1 METVSL
7 LQSFALDK
15 DGRIRSV
22 EEVARGLNC
31 ECVCP
36 TCGDKVIARQGEVRE
51 WHFAHVSGAEC
62 ENAAEGALHRA
73 AKQLL
78 LENGGMTIPEIRVK
92 ASVTLS
98 DGRTGS
104 GEAYRPEAW
113 IDFQQV
119 EAEKAFGNIRPD
131 IFAVTGGEM
140 LFVEVAVTHFVDDE
154 KRGKIDK
161 LHIPTVEID
170 ISNVAAQT
178 KWDWELL
185 REVVIENA
193 IYKSWMSD
201 MGGALLQN
209 EAHEAAVS
217 AALAKP
223 LQIIEKQ
230 TLSKNGARTRFLVD
244 RRIVDVIERPFGV
257 ALWSPYD
264 PVLNDFIKRLM
275 KEVGGRWQPKFKNW
289 LAPVEARNHIFQE
302 LSRAASAPP
311 RVVQ

>member
-7 LQSFALDK
+7 LQSFAMDK

-22 EEVARGLNC
+22 EEVARGLSC

-51 WHFAHVSGAEC
+51 WHFAHVSGADC

-78 LENGGMTIPEIRVK
+78 LESGGMIIPEIRVN

-119 EAEKAFGNIRPD
+119 EAEKSFGSIRPD
-131 IFAVTGGEM
+131 ILAVTGGEM
-140 LFVEVAVTHFVDDE
+140 LFVEVAVTHFVDE
-154 KRGKIDK
+154 KKREIIEK
-161 LHIPTVEID
+161 LHVPTVEID
-170 ISNVAAQT
+170 ISSVAVQT
-178 KWDWELL
+178 RWDWKLL
-185 REVVIENA
+185 REVVIENG
-193 IYKSWMSD
+193 IYKSWINI
-201 MGGALLQN
+201 MGNAQLQN

-223 LQIIEKQ
+223 LQIMGSHPQ
-230 TLSKNGARTRFLVD
+230 NGARTRFLVEQ
-244 RRIVDVIERPFGV
+244 RIVDVIERPFGV
-257 ALWSPYD
+257 AIWSPYD

-289 LAPVEARNHIFQE
+289 LAPVEAKAHIFQQ
-302 LSRAASAPP
+302 LKSASKTPP
-311 RVVQ
+311 RIM

>member
-7 LQSFALDK
+7 LQSFAMDK

-22 EEVARGLNC
+22 EEVARGLSC

-78 LENGGMTIPEIRVK
+78 LESGGMTIPEIRVN
-92 ASVTLS
+92 ASVTLT

-104 GEAYRPEAW
+104 GEAYRPESW

-119 EAEKAFGNIRPD
+119 EAEKSFGNIRPD
-131 IFAVTGGEM
+131 ILAVTGGEM

-154 KRGKIDK
+154 KREKLSK

-170 ISNVAAQT
+170 ISSVASQT

-185 REVVIENA
+185 REIVIENA
-193 IYKSWMSD
+193 IYKSWMIV
-201 MGGALLQN
+201 MGSAQLQN

-223 LQIIEKQ
+223 LQMPG
-230 TLSKNGARTRFLVD
+230 THALNGVRTRFLVEQ
-244 RRIVDVIERPFGV
+244 RIVDVIERPFGV

-289 LAPVEARNHIFQE
+289 LAPVEAKTYIFQE
-302 LSRAASAPP
+302 LSRAASTPP